1 MTYVIHGAT
10 GAQGA
15 PVVAALSASGKEV
28 VALTRNASASVP
40 GARVVAVDST
50 SPAALADAYRGARG
64 VFVHLPVASE
74 ADRLIYARSVVAA
87 VREARPGRVVFS
99 TSGVALDSVGEDSF
113 GSAVTLLVEG
123 LADSGVAHAVIEP
136 RLYFEN
142 LLLPFV
148 AGAVRA
154 EGVLRYPLPAGFR
167 VAWASHL
174 DIADAAVALFDR
186 TDVTGVVSVG
196 QDPAITGEDLA
207 AAFAAHMGRE
217 VVFES
222 LSPEAFSAAAAP
234 LLGEGPAADV
244 AAGYRA
250 MSALADRAIPAERSA
265 QKLLGLTP
273 RTAGQWMADIGL

>member
-1 MTYVIHGAT
+1 MKAVLGALARAGHAGDHRPGIGT
-10 GAQGA
+10 RTQGA
-15 PVVAALSASGKEV
+15 PVG
-28 VALTRNASASVP
+28 
-40 GARVVAVDST
+40 
-50 SPAALADAYRGARG
+50 
-64 VFVHLPVASE
+64 SE
-74 ADRLIYARSVVAA
+74 ADRLIHARSVVAA
-87 VREARPGRVVFS
+87 VRKARPGRVVFS
-99 TSGVALDSVGEDSF
+99 TSGVSVGGDSF

-123 LADSGVAHAVIEP
+123 LAGSGVAHAVIEP
-136 RLYFEN
+136 RLHFEN

-196 QDPAITGEDLA
+196 QDPAITGEDI
-207 AAFAAHMGRE
+207 
-217 VVFES
+217 
-222 LSPEAFSAAAAP
+222 
-234 LLGEGPAADV
+234 

-265 QKLLGLTP
+265 QKLLGLTS
-273 RTAGQWMADIGL
+273 RSAGQWMADIGL

>member
-1 MTYVIHGAT
+1 M
-10 GAQGA
+10 
-15 PVVAALSASGKEV
+15 
-28 VALTRNASASVP
+28 
-40 GARVVAVDST
+40 
-50 SPAALADAYRGARG
+50 
-64 VFVHLPVASE
+64 
-74 ADRLIYARSVVAA
+74 
-87 VREARPGRVVFS
+87 REARPGRVVFS
-99 TSGVALDSVGEDSF
+99 TSGVSVGGDSF

-123 LADSGVAHAVIEP
+123 LAGSGVAHAVIEP
-136 RLYFEN
+136 RLHFEN

-196 QDPAITGEDLA
+196 QDPAITGEDI
-207 AAFAAHMGRE
+207 
-217 VVFES
+217 
-222 LSPEAFSAAAAP
+222 
-234 LLGEGPAADV
+234 

-265 QKLLGLTP
+265 QKLLGLTS
-273 RTAGQWMADIGL
+273 RSAGQWMADIGL

>member
-15 PVVAALSASGKEV
+15 PVVAALSAAGKSA
-28 VALTRNASASVP
+28 VALTRDASASVP
-40 GARVVAVDST
+40 GARIAAVDYT
-50 SPAALADAYRGARG
+50 SPSALTDVYRGSEG
-64 VFVHLPVASE
+64 VFVHLPVVPE
-74 ADRLIYARSVVAA
+74 ADRLVYARNVVDA

-99 TSGVALDSVGEDSF
+99 TSGFVLGSVGGDGF
-113 GSAVTLLVEG
+113 GSAVALLVEG
-123 LADSGVAHAVIEP
+123 LADSGVPYAVIEP

-148 AGAVRA
+148 AEAVRE

-167 VAWASHL
+167 VAWTSHL

-186 TDVTGVVSVG
+186 TDVTGVVAVG
-196 QDPAITGEDLA
+196 QDPAITGEDIA
-207 AAFAAHMGRE
+207 AAFAARTGRK
-217 VVFES
+217 VVFEP
-222 LSPEAFSAAAAP
+222 LSPEAFRTAAAP

-250 MSALADRAIPAERSA
+250 MSTLPHHAIPAERSA
-265 QKLLGLTP
+265 RKLLGLTP
-273 RTAGQWMADIGL
+273 RTAGQWLADIGL